1 MNTHLLLASALL
13 LTAPA
18 CHSNRG
24 ETHAP
29 AQTTTTVQPDDTPL
43 KMQQVVVKQA
53 DRHSFEAQICVPV
66 SGPQPLADSLTVFVK
81 KWCGIETPDCSPI
94 RPQLLEMAAKFISEG
109 KDCDNEMKA
118 NSGEDDDLMPA
129 WEATRTV
136 ELNTSNERYVTLHAN
151 AYIYTGG
158 AHGMPADEYYTF
170 DAHTGRCITYH
181 DVFASAHSR
190 EMLKLVEQELHRQC
204 NLDDDFWDFHLPA
217 TVALVPQ
224 GICFGYAAYEIG
236 PYAIGMP
243 SCILKPAQVSAY
255 LTPYGKKLLGM

>member
-1 MNTHLLLASALL
+1 
-13 LTAPA
+13 
-18 CHSNRG
+18 
-24 ETHAP
+24 
-29 AQTTTTVQPDDTPL
+29 
-43 KMQQVVVKQA
+43 
-53 DRHSFEAQICVPV
+53 
-66 SGPQPLADSLTVFVK
+66 
-81 KWCGIETPDCSPI
+81 
-94 RPQLLEMAAKFISEG
+94 
-109 KDCDNEMKA
+109 MKA